1 MSITKVDSR
10 WGPCS
15 FYSKDEYVGKSLWN
29 YGEYNPDE
37 TEMIINLA
45 ASAQERYGSNPILC
59 LDIGANFGVMGM
71 ALRAHGFNV
80 AAFEPQPE
88 VYKLLQ
94 LNMEDKS
101 SCYNY
106 ALGAETGT
114 AKMGKLRYSERNNI
128 GGLGIGTVTPFGTI
142 EVNVA
147 TLDSFEF
154 KNVGFMK
161 VDVEGFEEKVLVGG
175 RETILRDKPI
185 MYIED
190 DRAEN
195 SPTLHRMI
203 RSLGYEFTIH
213 KPPLYREKN
222 FFGKKKNVWD
232 KNYVSHN
239 LICIPK

>member
-1 MSITKVDSR
+1 MSITKVNSR
-10 WGPCS
+10 WGEVA

-45 ASAQERYGSNPILC
+45 TTAAATHGSDMLC

-71 ALRAHGFNV
+71 ALRANGFTV
-80 AAFEPQPE
+80 ASFEPQPLVFE
-88 VYKLLQ
+88 LL
-94 LNMEDKS
+94 KS
-101 SCYNY
+101 NVNSMCFNCG
-106 ALGAETGT
+106 LGSEEGT

-128 GGLGIGTVTPFGTI
+128 GGLGIGTVSPFGTI
-142 EVNVA
+142 DVSVK

-154 KNVGFMK
+154 ENVGFMK
-161 VDVEGFEEKVLVGG
+161 VDVEGFEEKVLIGG
-175 RETILRDKPI
+175 RSTILRDKPI

-195 SPTLHRMI
+195 SASLHRMI
-203 RSLGYEFTIH
+203 RSLGYEFTSH
-213 KPPLYREKN
+213 RPPLYRQHN
-222 FFGKKKNVWD
+222 FFNKKKNVWD